1 MVLSFSDSWEL
12 QSVHYVIRIKLCRDS
27 DPSLVTIFRI
37 RIHNSDEITWELRSI
52 LYVIRIKLCQDSDP
66 SLIRIFRIRIH
77 NTINPMTTYRLRTF
91 NTNQAWAHQGAKQ
104 DPDPYPATI
113 FRVRIPDSIN
123 PMTTYRLRIPN
134 TNQITWGHQGASIG
148 SNSSFNNFSD
158 PDPQH

>member
-77 NTINPMTTYRLRTF
+77 NTINPMT
-91 NTNQAWAHQGAKQ
+91 
-104 DPDPYPATI
+104 P
-113 FRVRIPDSIN
+113 
-123 PMTTYRLRIPN
+123 YRLRILN
-134 TNQITWGHQGASIG
+134 TNQIAWAQQGVSIG

-158 PDPQH
+158 PDPQHWWNNLGAMLHPLCDPDPDLPRFGSISGNNFSDRDPQHYV